1 MDISAMAGWP
11 GVPGPERFA
20 MAERLIQD
28 DPDGVDEYSMS
39 GSLPLER
46 LRAPFQ
52 TYRDA
57 RMMLGLVDMLFFS
70 EWAHEEMGSMINAEQ
85 FESPQ
90 DLMEM
95 LSRED
100 PGNYIPIVIHM
111 RPEHWDE
118 DESDEFIITCLHQ
131 DPEWVGL
138 NPQLPYCKGLEVH
151 IFSRLG
157 EPGRDRG
164 AGHSHRRA
172 PGGHG
177 NREETGQEPT
187 GEMAQAIRDAAMWH
201 GAEVCLHHRWEP
213 EKTRET
219 TLSSPESS

>member
-20 MAERLIQD
+20 MAEKLIQD

-85 FESPQ
+85 FESSQ
-90 DLMEM
+90 DLLDM

-100 PGNYIPIVIHM
+100 PGNYVPMVIHTY
-111 RPEHWDE
+111 PEHWDE
-118 DESDEFIITCLHQ
+118 DGGDRFVVTCLHQ

-151 IFSRLG
+151 IFNKPGETG
-157 EPGRDRG
+157 EPAIIIAAPPG
-164 AGHSHRRA
+164 AIAGD
-172 PGGHG
+172 
-177 NREETGQEPT
+177 ETGQKPD
-187 GEMAQAIRDAAMWH
+187 GEMAQAIWEAAMWH
-201 GAEVCLHHRWEP
+201 GAAACLHHR
-213 EKTRET
+213 
-219 TLSSPESS
+219 